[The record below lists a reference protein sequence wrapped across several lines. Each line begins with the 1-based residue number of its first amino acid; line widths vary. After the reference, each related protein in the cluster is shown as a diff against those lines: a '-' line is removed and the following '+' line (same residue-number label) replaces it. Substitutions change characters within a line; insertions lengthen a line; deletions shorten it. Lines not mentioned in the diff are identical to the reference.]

1 MLSSI
6 FKILE
11 RLMEKSETR
20 KSKSILSKLKGQI
33 FTVEEMFPTF
43 EDLLFCLKKK
53 KAPANHSLFNQ
64 ETVTQRSFSEME
76 FLALK
81 GYTIQFDHLKDY

>member
-20 KSKSILSKLKGQI
+20 KSKSILSKLKDQI

-53 KAPANHSLFNQ
+53 KKAPANHSPFNQ
-64 ETVTQRSFSEME
+64 KTVTQRPFSEME

-81 GYTIQFDHLKDY
+81 G